1 MIPRPL
7 QICSYLCNPPVTGFS
22 PAPFHSIESVDNLI
36 SIEDRDEPVH
46 CLRGVKWTWRVVIS
60 EDAPG
65 ILHRSQYSLLIR
77 VVHGARLLSADS
89 IRFPSDRSYQVG
101 GAHPLASKAAGS
113 RWRAPICVFTN
124 GTDGRS
130 SAY

>member
-46 CLRGVKWTWRVVIS
+46 RTRGVAKPR
-60 EDAPG
+60 AG
-65 ILHRSQYSLLIR
+65 RAARQGSQ
-77 VVHGARLLSADS
+77 GG
-89 IRFPSDRSYQVG
+89 VG
-101 GAHPLASKAAGS
+101 C
-113 RWRAPICVFTN
+113 RR
-124 GTDGRS
+124 
-130 SAY
+130 

>member
-46 CLRGVKWTWRVVIS
+46 RTRGVAWAWPDVFS

-65 ILHRSQYSLLIR
+65 ILHRSQYSLLIS
-77 VVHGARLLSADS
+77 VVHGTRLTE
-89 IRFPSDRSYQVG
+89 R
-101 GAHPLASKAAGS
+101 
-113 RWRAPICVFTN
+113 
-124 GTDGRS
+124 
-130 SAY
+130 